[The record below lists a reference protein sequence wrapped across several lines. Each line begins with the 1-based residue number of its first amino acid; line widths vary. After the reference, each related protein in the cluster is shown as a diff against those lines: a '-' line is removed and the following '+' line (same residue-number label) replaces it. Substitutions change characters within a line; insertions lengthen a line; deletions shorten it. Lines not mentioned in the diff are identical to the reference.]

1 MMTILKRTALIGLG
15 IAEHLKE
22 TLDAL
27 AEKGESN
34 ESEEAKKIR
43 AFFASKEKTEMECR
57 QKMADVCD
65 RVAQSIRTP
74 S

>member
-1 MMTILKRTALIGLG
+1 MMTTLKRAALIGLG

-22 TLDAL
+22 TLDDL
-27 AEKGESN
+27 AKKGESN
-34 ESEEAKKIR
+34 ASEEAKKIR
-43 AFFASKEKTEMECR
+43 AFFELKEKTEMECR